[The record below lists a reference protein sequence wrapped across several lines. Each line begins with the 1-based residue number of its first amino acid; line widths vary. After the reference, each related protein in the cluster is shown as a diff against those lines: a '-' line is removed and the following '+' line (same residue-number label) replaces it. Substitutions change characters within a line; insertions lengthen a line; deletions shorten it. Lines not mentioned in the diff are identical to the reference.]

1 MFNTAETVIDTIQ
14 TAKKQAVK
22 TFVKNEAIAES
33 LTSWIDTETSIAKD
47 AVKVTTETATNIGKE
62 VAKAAQDASKADYLK
77 EATEFYTSFWKSA
90 FEATKATK
98 AK

>member
-22 TFVKNEAIAES
+22 TFVKHEAIAES
-33 LTSWIDTETSIAKD
+33 LVNWIDTETSIAKD
-47 AVKVTTETATNIGKE
+47 AVKVSTETATSIGKE
-62 VAKAAQDASKADYLK
+62 VVKAAQDASKADYLK
-77 EATEFYTSFWKSA
+77 EAAEFYTSFWKSA
-90 FEATKATK
+90 FESTKNK

>member
-33 LTSWIDTETSIAKD
+33 LTAWIDTETGIAKD
-47 AVKVTTETATNIGKE
+47 AVKVSTETATNIGKE
-62 VAKAAQDASKADYLK
+62 VVKAAQDAAKADYLK

-90 FEATKATK
+90 FETAK
-98 AK
+98 AKAK